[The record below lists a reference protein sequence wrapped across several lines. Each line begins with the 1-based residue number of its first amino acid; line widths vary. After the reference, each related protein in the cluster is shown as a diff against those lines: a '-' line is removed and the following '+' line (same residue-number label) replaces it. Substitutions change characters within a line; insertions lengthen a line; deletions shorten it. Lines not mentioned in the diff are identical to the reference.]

1 MATII
6 DALAVTLG
14 LNARDFTREAV
25 KALEKVRSDALA
37 LLEAIAMDFDL
48 KAFAGNP
55 GAVSASLGQMALNL
69 RASTEWLSSW
79 PKALGFLPGV
89 LQNGGNAGDR
99 TDGSTDS
106 PAWSRIVA
114 DLHTQDSVR
123 VAALSQEKGVGDN
136 LSSLPAKEKAEP
148 PERGWQNA
156 LLALGSLKVLSATS
170 SLPGLAVALEAAV
183 DSFDAIRGDGDVTG
197 FAALSAAGRAAGG
210 IALLTHG
217 RDMPFFES
225 KDYAGERAAG
235 LAATFQEQGD
245 LDPRTASEDGNA
257 QGSGEWSPSR
267 QADFKR
273 AFGVDIRQSSVE
285 QQLAF
290 ADWESN
296 NAMLTARERLVGV
309 ETPRQTG
316 VAMTRYFGFTQ
327 SEDANGEA
335 GQRVAAIEAT
345 YGTLYRDDLER
356 GGAAAASMALAAQ
369 SGPSIATG
377 STTATGSSTSETH
390 IYGPI
395 TLVTQAT
402 DGAGLAHEFA
412 GMGRSQS
419 LVQQGNTGIF

>member
-14 LNARDFTREAV
+14 LNARDLTREAV
-25 KALEKVRSDALA
+25 KALEKVRSDASA
-37 LLEAIAMDFDL
+37 LLEAAAADFDL

-55 GAVSASLGQMALNL
+55 GAISAGLWQMALDL
-69 RASTEWLSSW
+69 RASAEWLSSW

-114 DLHTQDSVR
+114 DFHPQGSVQT
-123 VAALSQEKGVGDN
+123 AELSQEKGVGDR
-136 LSSLPAKEKAEP
+136 LSSLRAEEL
-148 PERGWQNA
+148 PERRWQNA

-183 DSFDAIRGDGDVTG
+183 GSFDAIRGDSDVTG
-197 FAALSAAGRAAGG
+197 LAALSAAGRAAGG

-273 AFGVDIRQSSVE
+273 AFGVDIRQSSAE

-296 NAMLTARERLVGV
+296 NAMLTARERLVGI

-327 SEDANGEA
+327 SEDADADAEA
-335 GQRVAAIEAT
+335 GQPVAATESI
-345 YGTLYRDDLER
+345 YGTVYRDDLER

-390 IYGPI
+390 IHGPI

-402 DGAGLAHEFA
+402 DGAGLALEFA